1 MQNQHRDADVVDVD
15 GEKQEEREMEGCES
29 SYYKVEISDRRE
41 RMLSKAT
48 TFLREAEEAKSRRE
62 EISARSYR
70 VMIHVLDDLA
80 RHLNASYH
88 PSCNK
93 NLLLPEGRQN
103 LSSDECAPK
112 VYLDSVETLHANT
125 QVLSLIEQGRSQVE
139 SKSRQELY
147 MFYGSLEEE
156 EEEDSRLYVPEE
168 ANPHITIL
176 HLRSSSTVVY
186 DTSISMSRGDKQGTR
201 DDRMQVCFST
211 RRNGVCVRVTVTD
224 RRRDR
229 EDEEDGGSMLDFEFN
244 VYLPGA
250 VDEAKKTWIQTR
262 SARKVVTEVIWPKID
277 ENNSP
282 VVEGP

>member
-1 MQNQHRDADVVDVD
+1 MYD
-15 GEKQEEREMEGCES
+15 K
-29 SYYKVEISDRRE
+29 IS
-41 RMLSKAT
+41 LLK
-48 TFLREAEEAKSRRE
+48 
-62 EISARSYR
+62 
-70 VMIHVLDDLA
+70 
-80 RHLNASYH
+80 NAS
-88 PSCNK
+88 
-93 NLLLPEGRQN
+93 
-103 LSSDECAPK
+103 